1 MAQLGYLHGVS
12 GRTDAAHAVLEELE
26 QLSLRRYV
34 SPARLAQVHVGLG
47 EHSYALDRLEEA
59 CGERAADMAWIGV
72 RPVFTALRSEPRFAR
87 ILKQMA
93 LPTG

>member
-1 MAQLGYLHGVS
+1 
-12 GRTDAAHAVLEELE
+12 
-26 QLSLRRYV
+26 
-34 SPARLAQVHVGLG
+34 
-47 EHSYALDRLEEA
+47 
-59 CGERAADMAWIGV
+59 MAWIGV